1 MFNIGA
7 GEMILIA
14 LVLLI
19 AVGPEQLPGV
29 IRRTGRVVG
38 QLKTMSDNLRRDLN
52 ASLDEIERAADVKSW
67 AGTELESTVEAVKD
81 ATTEPFKTDLGV
93 DGSTRVADMWSHP
106 PSADDA
112 ADGNAEEAEM
122 VDADAH
128 DDVAATDAD
137 DTAEAGHDDDVAATG
152 PDDAE
157 LAQEAGDGAAEADD
171 MADDMVDDMVDDMAD
186 DEVESVDTS
195 AADEVA

>member
-38 QLKTMSDNLRRDLN
+38 QLKTMSDNLRRDFN

-67 AGTELESTVEAVKD
+67 AGAELETTVESVKE
-81 ATTEPFKTDLGV
+81 ATTDPFKTDLGV
-93 DGSTRVADMWSHP
+93 DGSTKVTDLWSRPPAEEEVVAEEETAMG
-106 PSADDA
+106 ADD
-112 ADGNAEEAEM
+112 
-122 VDADAH
+122 
-128 DDVAATDAD
+128 
-137 DTAEAGHDDDVAATG
+137 
-152 PDDAE
+152 
-157 LAQEAGDGAAEADD
+157 EADLESETATEPEPD
-171 MADDMVDDMVDDMAD
+171 VVDDMNVDAA
-186 DEVESVDTS
+186 SDTS
-195 AADEVA
+195 AADGDATPELGTVDPGAADEVA

>member
-38 QLKTMSDNLRRDLN
+38 QLKTMSDNLRRDFN
-52 ASLDEIERAADVKSW
+52 ASLDEIERAADVKTW
-67 AGTELESTVEAVKD
+67 AGPELESTVESVKD
-81 ATTEPFKTDLGV
+81 AATEPFKTDLGI
-93 DGSTRVADMWSHP
+93 DGSTKVSDIWSRP
-106 PSADDA
+106 PANEDA
-112 ADGNAEEAEM
+112 ADSESTPTVDPVGDVDDGDSDAPDGDAETEQDDRTD
-122 VDADAH
+122 DAD
-128 DDVAATDAD
+128 
-137 DTAEAGHDDDVAATG
+137 G
-152 PDDAE
+152 
-157 LAQEAGDGAAEADD
+157 
-171 MADDMVDDMVDDMAD
+171 
-186 DEVESVDTS
+186 

>member
-29 IRRTGRVVG
+29 IRRTGKVVG
-38 QLKTMSDNLRRDLN
+38 QLKTMSDNLRRDFN

-67 AGTELESTVEAVKD
+67 AGSELDSTVESVKEI
-81 ATTEPFKTDLGV
+81 TTEPFKTDLGV
-93 DGSTRVADMWSHP
+93 DGSTKVTDLWSRPAADDGDAAESDESTSVSDD
-106 PSADDA
+106 SADDDDNNGDLIDDTEN
-112 ADGNAEEAEM
+112 DGESNLGDSGAGSSGD
-122 VDADAH
+122 DAD
-128 DDVAATDAD
+128 
-137 DTAEAGHDDDVAATG
+137 
-152 PDDAE
+152 
-157 LAQEAGDGAAEADD
+157 
-171 MADDMVDDMVDDMAD
+171 
-186 DEVESVDTS
+186 